1 MKNSSSFQNVLMSK
15 FFYYI
20 YLIYKLYVFLHKN
33 ELYIFFLHKN
43 VKSQRFN
50 NVMYNIIVIMKFI
63 FTIYYI
69 QFE

>member
-1 MKNSSSFQNVLMSK
+1 MWKIVFHFKNVLMSK

-20 YLIYKLYVFLHKN
+20 CLIYKLYVFLHKN

-50 NVMYNIIVIMKFI
+50 NVLCI
-63 FTIYYI
+63 T
-69 QFE
+69 